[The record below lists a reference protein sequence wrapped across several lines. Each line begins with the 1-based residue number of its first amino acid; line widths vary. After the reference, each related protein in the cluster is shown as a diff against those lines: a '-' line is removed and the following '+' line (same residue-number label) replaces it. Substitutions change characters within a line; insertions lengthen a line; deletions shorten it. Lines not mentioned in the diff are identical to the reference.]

1 MRPEPEPCRPDR
13 YDVVIVGGAFSG
25 AATALLLRREMPSL
39 RVLVVEKRDAFD
51 AKVGEATTE
60 MSAMFL
66 TRRLALWSHLELEHL
81 PKEGL
86 RYWSANDRVT
96 GHADASET
104 GGFLRST
111 VPAFQLRRDVLDEHV
126 LKLAVAE
133 GAELVR
139 PARVRA
145 VAPNDFDNAVTI
157 ATTAGTDRAV
167 GGERTRTVSCRWL
180 VDASGRACFLGKH
193 LKLIDWN
200 DEHPIASIWA
210 RWDGVRH
217 IDDLAARAG
226 NGRAGNGRAGNGL
239 AGGNVGSRRLGTNH
253 YVGRGY
259 WVWVIPLGN
268 GQTSVGVVFD
278 KRVHQLLAATD
289 RLATYTGFLRKH
301 PALAELLAG
310 ATPDANDVRGL
321 SRVAYLARQ
330 YMGNGWALVGDAA
343 AFIDPYYSPGLDHA
357 AFSVE
362 ATTDIILARA
372 RGEPP
377 ERTAERIATHNGLF
391 DRSYKWFFGSVYR
404 DKYYL
409 FGEHDLTSASFLID
423 TAFYY
428 IFSVIPA
435 YRVEK
440 RFRSEPVMGPKPAYG
455 FYLLLTFMKW
465 RFRRIADL
473 RERADEAGARNHG
486 RRIKALYNLGFAPFR
501 MLARGSKLWVYAEV
515 DAVRLRLK
523 LLVRRPVGGNSKP
536 TPSAVTEPAAAT

>member
-1 MRPEPEPCRPDR
+1 M
-13 YDVVIVGGAFSG
+13 IVGGAFSG
-25 AATALLLRREMPSL
+25 AATALLLRRERPAL

-66 TRRLALWSHLELEHL
+66 TRRLALWQHLELEHL

-126 LKLAVAE
+126 LTLAVAE
-133 GAELVR
+133 GADLVR
-139 PARVRA
+139 PGRVRD
-145 VAPNDFDNAVTI
+145 VALKDFDNTVTI
-157 ATTAGTDRAV
+157 ATASPDGAGECV
-167 GGERTRTVSCRWL
+167 RTVRCRWL

-217 IDDLAARAG
+217 IDDVAARAG
-226 NGRAGNGRAGNGL
+226 GGLAAGNI
-239 AGGNVGSRRLGTNH
+239 GSRRLATNH
-253 YVGRGY
+253 YIGRGY

-268 GQTSVGVVFD
+268 GETSVGVVFD
-278 KRVHQLLAATD
+278 KRIHQLHAAKD
-289 RLATYTGFLRKH
+289 RLSAYTGFLRQH
-301 PALAELLAG
+301 PALAELLQG
-310 ATPDANDVRGL
+310 AAPDARDLRGL
-321 SRVAYLARQ
+321 SRVAYVTRQ
-330 YMGNGWALVGDAA
+330 YMGSGWALVGDAA

-362 ATTDIILARA
+362 ATKDIILAHA
-372 RGEPP
+372 AGEAP
-377 ERTAERIATHNGLF
+377 ERTLGRVEAHNALF
-391 DRSYKWFFGSVYR
+391 ARSYRWFFGSVYR
-404 DKYYL
+404 DKYEL

-428 IFSVIPA
+428 IFSIIPA
-435 YRVEK
+435 YRVER
-440 RFRSEPVMGPKPAYG
+440 RFRSEPVMGPKPAYA

-473 RERADEAGARNHG
+473 RRRAGEAGARNHG
-486 RRIKALYNLGFAPFR
+486 RRIKALYNLGFAPMG
-501 MLARGSKLWVYAEV
+501 MLARGGKLWLYAEA
-515 DAVRLRLK
+515 DAARLRLK
-523 LLVRRPVGGNSKP
+523 LFARRPAAMKHP
-536 TPSAVTEPAAAT
+536 APPSSAAEPAAAS